1 MKTIKIICMH
11 LRLIALAASAVIC
24 SFVLGQGSALSAVLR
39 EYELPSQSQRPAP
52 YQQQQQ
58 QQQQQ
63 MPQPQVQQR
72 AVDESVYVRFREYLK
87 SQNPTK
93 KRVLRNNYLKQMKNA
108 ENNGRTAEA
117 EHYRRLL
124 TIIDRSR

>member
-1 MKTIKIICMH
+1 MSIKSS
-11 LRLIALAASAVIC
+11 LRSLMSACLALAWLLT
-24 SFVLGQGSALSAVLR
+24 FNHGTALSAVLR

-58 QQQQQ
+58 QQ
-63 MPQPQVQQR
+63 MPQPQMQQR
-72 AVDESVYVRFREYLK
+72 TVDESVYVRFREYLK
-87 SQNPTK
+87 SQSPAK
-93 KRVLRNNYLKQMKNA
+93 KRTLRSNYLKQMKNA
-108 ENNGRTAEA
+108 EINGRTAEA